1 MKPTFQNLP
10 EEKKSKII
18 DACIAEFGE
27 FGYAKSSTDRIIKRA
42 GISKGGLYEYI
53 SRKEELFLFIVDY
66 TYRQLYG
73 YLEQRIHEQ
82 GIALPEDILER
93 VRLVSELAIDFYLD
107 HPQYVYLI
115 VKTYQ
120 LYDESLEK
128 STKTIF
134 IEQFLHIFG
143 DADFS
148 RVQYDKDRVVDLI
161 MWLLLKTRYD
171 FLIELK
177 YNKDPGE
184 VKRNYLKNWDFYL
197 SILRTGIYS

>member
-10 EEKKSKII
+10 EEKKRKII
-18 DACIAEFGE
+18 DACITEFGE
-27 FGYAKSSTDRIIKRA
+27 FGYEKSSTDRIIRRA

-53 SRKEELFLFIVDY
+53 SRKEELFLFIVEY
-66 TYRQLYG
+66 TYRELYG
-73 YLEQRIHEQ
+73 YLERRIRED

-93 VRLVSELAIDFYLD
+93 VRLVSELAIDFYLE
-107 HPQYVYLI
+107 HPQYVYMI

-120 LYDESLEK
+120 LYDESLDK
-128 STKTIF
+128 SIKTIF

-148 RVQYDKDRVVDLI
+148 RVQHDKDRVVDLI

-177 YNKDPGE
+177 YNKDPKE

-197 SILRTGIYS
+197 SILKTGIYS